1 MKITQKGQVTIPQEI
16 RERHNFLPNTN
27 IEFKEEGNRVY
38 VIKSE
43 VDCVKESPF
52 DLIRGKYS
60 IKLSTEEIMELTRE
74 KNS

>member
-16 RERHNFLPNTN
+16 RERHNFFPNTN

-43 VDCVKESPF
+43 PDFVKENAF
-52 DLIRGKYS
+52 DLVRGKS
-60 IKLSTEEIMELTRE
+60 TVKLSTEEIMMLTRRE
-74 KNS
+74 